1 MLNKLRLRL
10 RALFFKSRLE
20 EELDEEVR
28 FHLERE
34 IEENIARGM
43 SPEEARMAAL
53 RSFGGVERVKEESR
67 DERGVRFLEEV
78 WQDLRYGARMMLKH
92 RGFTAVAVLTL
103 ALGIG
108 ANTAIFSVLNAL
120 LLRSL
125 PVKDPDELALLANV
139 SRAGLGASFSYPLYE
154 QLRDGSHSLSGLFAA
169 GAISKRRLN
178 AGGTE
183 PEFIRAQEVTGNFF
197 SVLGVPALLGR
208 TLTHEDDQA
217 SHPQRVMVISHSFW
231 QRRFGADP
239 AIVGKTITFEDVPM
253 TIVGVT
259 PPGFFGFQ
267 PGEHPDLW
275 WPMQMIQQVVPGQ
288 SKLRLK
294 DQGTWWLQLMGR
306 LPAGVDRTQ
315 AQAELNLIFQR
326 HMAEFEAPRASS
338 WSEWDRR
345 TFSGR
350 KLEAHPGATGHTE
363 LRGQLRRSLLLLMT
377 SVGLVLLI
385 ACANVASLLLA
396 RAAARQRE
404 FTVRSALGAGRLRLV
419 RQLLI
424 ESLLLAALGG
434 LLGLLLSQAGTR
446 AMLVFMRIQDDPV
459 SFNVAPDARVLLFTL
474 ASSLLTG
481 LIFGIAPALRSSR
494 LDLASAI
501 KGAGGSV
508 AGDAPRQRLNQAL
521 VVAQVALSLV
531 LLVGA
536 GLFVRTLA
544 KLKATDAGFN
554 RENVVVFDL
563 DFTQRLDTTRRVTLY
578 KELLARLETLPGA
591 RAASMS
597 SFFLLGQC
605 CSFQSVTAEGYAAR
619 PGENLYCNEFRVSPR
634 FFETTGT
641 SLLSGRDFG
650 PQDETHSSN
659 ANASRAAVIN
669 QAMAQRYFGDAN
681 PVGRRFYSTDQP
693 EQKFEIVGVVK
704 DVRYRSLREPSPP
717 AYYLPF
723 FQNPGNM
730 GMTFALRTTSDSGTL
745 AASLRQVVRDVDPTV
760 QTRDVRSLNDVVN
773 TALRQERVLTQLCGF
788 FSLFALAITC
798 LGLYGV
804 LSFSVVQRTR
814 EIGVRI
820 ALGAQGKNVLALV
833 VSQGLKLALSG
844 LTLGLAAAFAVT
856 RFVSN
861 LLYGVTP
868 TDPVTFIGISLLLL
882 LVAVLASCL
891 PARRATKLDPMTVLR
906 HD

>member
-43 SPEEARMAAL
+43 GPEEARMAAL

-67 DERGVRFLEEV
+67 DERGVRFLEEI
-78 WQDLRYGARMMLKH
+78 WQDLRYGGRMMLKH
-92 RGFTAVAVLTL
+92 RGFTAVAAITL

-108 ANTAIFSVLNAL
+108 ANTAVFSVLNAL
-120 LLRSL
+120 VLRSL

-139 SRAGLGASFSYPLYE
+139 SGDGLGSTFSYPLYE
-154 QLRDGSHSLSGLFAA
+154 QLRDGGHSLSGIFAA
-169 GAISKRRLN
+169 GNISRRRLN

-208 TLTHEDDQA
+208 TLTPEDDQA
-217 SHPQRVMVISHSFW
+217 SHPQPVAIISNSFW

-239 AIVGKTITFEDVPM
+239 AIVGKTIIFEDVPL

-259 PPGFFGFQ
+259 PPDFFGFQ

-275 WPMQMIQQVVPGQ
+275 WPMQMIQRVVPGQ
-288 SKLRLK
+288 SRLRLK

-326 HMAEFEAPRASS
+326 HMAEFEAPRASN

-345 TFSGR
+345 IFSGR
-350 KLEAHPGATGHTE
+350 RLEMHPGATGHTE
-363 LRGQLRRSLLLLMT
+363 LRGRHRRSLLLLMT
-377 SVGLVLLI
+377 SAGLVLLI

-396 RAAARQRE
+396 RAAARRRE
-404 FTVRSALGAGRLRLV
+404 FTVRSALGAGRFRLV
-419 RQLLI
+419 RQLMT

-434 LLGLLLSQAGTR
+434 LLGLLLAQAGTR
-446 AMLVFMRIQDDPV
+446 ALLVFMRIQDNPV

-474 ASSLLTG
+474 TSSLLTG

-494 LDLASAI
+494 LGLASAI
-501 KGAGGSV
+501 KEAGGS
-508 AGDAPRQRLNQAL
+508 ATRQRLNQAL
-521 VVAQVALSLV
+521 VVVQVALSLV

-544 KLKATDAGFN
+544 KLNATDAGIN

-563 DFTQRLDTTRRVTLY
+563 DFTQRLDTTRRAMLY
-578 KELLARLETLPGA
+578 KELLARLETLPDS
-591 RAASMS
+591 RAAGMS

-605 CSFQSVTAEGYAAR
+605 CSFQGITAEGYAAR
-619 PGENLYCNEFRVSPR
+619 PGENLYCNEFRISPR

-641 SLLSGRDFG
+641 PLLSGRDFG
-650 PQDETHSSN
+650 PQDERSADSPP
-659 ANASRAAVIN
+659 ASRTAVIN
-669 QAMAQRYFGDAN
+669 QAMARRYFGEAN

-704 DVRYRSLREPSPP
+704 DVRYLSLRKPSPP
-717 AYYLPF
+717 TYYLPF

-730 GMTFALRTTSDSGTL
+730 GMTFALRTTNDSGAL
-745 AASLRQVVRDVDPTV
+745 VASLRQVIREVDPTV
-760 QTRDVRSLNDVVN
+760 QMRDARSLNDVVN
-773 TALRQERVLTQLCGF
+773 TSLHQERVLAQICGF
-788 FSLFALAITC
+788 FSLFALALAC

-804 LSFSVVQRTR
+804 LSFSVIQRTR

-820 ALGAQGKNVLALV
+820 ALGAQRRNVLALV
-833 VSQGLKLALSG
+833 VSQGLKMALLG
-844 LTLGLAAAFAVT
+844 LTLGLAAAMAVT
-856 RFVSN
+856 RFTSN
-861 LLYGVTP
+861 FLYGVTP
-868 TDPVTFIGISLLLL
+868 TDPAAFIGVSLLLL
-882 LVAVLASCL
+882 FVAMLASWL
-891 PARRATKLDPMTVLR
+891 PARRATKLHPMTVLR
-906 HD
+906 HE

>member
-10 RALFFKSRLE
+10 RALFFKSRME
-20 EELDEEVR
+20 EELDDEVR

-43 SPEEARMAAL
+43 SPEEARLAAL

-67 DERGVRFLEEV
+67 DERGIRFLEEI
-78 WQDLRYGARMMLKH
+78 WQDLRYGGRMMLKH
-92 RGFTAVAVLTL
+92 RSFTAVAMLML

-120 LLRSL
+120 LWRSL
-125 PVKDPDELALLANV
+125 PVKDPDELVLLANV
-139 SRAGLGASFSYPLYE
+139 SSTGLGASFSYPLYE
-154 QLRDGSHSLSGLFAA
+154 QLRDGSHSLSGIFAA
-169 GAISKRRLN
+169 GNISRRRLN
-178 AGGTE
+178 ASGTE

-197 SVLGVPALLGR
+197 SVLGIPALLGR
-208 TLTHEDDQA
+208 MLTPEDDQA
-217 SHPQRVMVISHSFW
+217 SHPQPVAVISHSFW

-239 AIVGKTITFEDVPM
+239 AIVGKTIIFEDVPL

-275 WPMQMIQQVVPGQ
+275 WPMQMIQRVVPGQ
-288 SKLRLK
+288 SRQRLK
-294 DQGTWWLQLMGR
+294 SQGTWWLQLMGR
-306 LPAGVDRTQ
+306 FPAGVDRRQ
-315 AQAELNLIFQR
+315 AQAELNQIFQR
-326 HMAEFEAPRASS
+326 HMAEFEAPRTSN

-345 TFSGR
+345 NFSGR
-350 KLEAHPGATGHTE
+350 RLEMHPGAAGHTE
-363 LRGQLRRSLLLLMT
+363 LRGRHRRSLLLLMM
-377 SVGLVLLI
+377 SAGLVLLI

-404 FTVRSALGAGRLRLV
+404 FTVRSALGAGRFRLV
-419 RQLLI
+419 RQLLT

-434 LLGLLLSQAGTR
+434 LLGLLLAQAGTR
-446 AMLVFMRIQDDPV
+446 ALLVFMRIQDNPV

-494 LDLASAI
+494 LDLVSAI
-501 KGAGGSV
+501 KEAGGSV
-508 AGDAPRQRLNQAL
+508 AGGAPRQRLNQAL
-521 VVAQVALSLV
+521 VIVQVALSLV

-544 KLKATDAGFN
+544 KLKETDAGIN

-563 DFTQRLDTTRRVTLY
+563 DLTRRPDTTRRALLY
-578 KELLARLETLPGA
+578 KELLARLETLPGV

-605 CSFQSVTAEGYAAR
+605 CSFQSITADGYTAR
-619 PGENLYCNEFRVSPR
+619 PGENLYCNEFRISPR

-641 SLLSGRDFG
+641 PLLSGRDFG
-650 PQDETHSSN
+650 PQDEADSPHAPLT
-659 ANASRAAVIN
+659 ALIN
-669 QAMAQRYFGDAN
+669 QAMARRYFGEAN
-681 PVGRRFYSTDQP
+681 PVGRHFYSTDQP

-717 AYYLPF
+717 TYYLPF

-730 GMTFALRTTSDSGTL
+730 GMTFALRTTNDSGAL
-745 AASLRQVVRDVDPTV
+745 AVSLRQVVREVDPTV
-760 QTRDVRSLNDVVN
+760 QIRDVRNLNDVVN
-773 TALRQERVLTQLCGF
+773 TSLHQERVLAQLCGF
-788 FSLFALAITC
+788 FSLFALALAC

-804 LSFSVVQRTR
+804 LSFSVIQRTR

-820 ALGAQGKNVLALV
+820 ALGAQRKNVLVLV
-833 VSQGLKLALSG
+833 VSQGLRLAL
-844 LTLGLAAAFAVT
+844 LGLALGLVAAVAVT
-856 RFVSN
+856 RFISN

-868 TDPVTFIGISLLLL
+868 TDPVAFIGVSLLLL
-882 LVAVLASCL
+882 LVAMLASWL

-906 HD
+906 NE